1 MVNRDKVAIV
11 PKPLGVAFGFRLKVD
26 TAEYDHPVLS
36 DNQNFD
42 LFDHFYGN
50 IRHFAILCV
59 YAAYKRAGDDP
70 GIKQNVH
77 GWWQRQSEGLC
88 KLDFPIALLEVCSRS
103 Y

>member
-59 YAAYKRAGDDP
+59 YAAYKEQAMTPGSNKMSTAGGND
-70 GIKQNVH
+70 KVRVYAN
-77 GWWQRQSEGLC
+77 
-88 KLDFPIALLEVCSRS
+88 
-103 Y
+103 